1 MYVSR
6 GIIICN
12 SFSTLSSKSRQ
23 LRLLIK
29 MHLPAAIDFL
39 LCSFDT
45 DTDTFDAPLTLLSL
59 SVHLTEAVSSG

>member
-1 MYVSR
+1 
-6 GIIICN
+6 
-12 SFSTLSSKSRQ
+12 
-23 LRLLIK
+23 

-59 SVHLTEAVSSG
+59 SVHLTEAVSSGLKTTNYNLLQYGTQMLLNLVCQPELILV